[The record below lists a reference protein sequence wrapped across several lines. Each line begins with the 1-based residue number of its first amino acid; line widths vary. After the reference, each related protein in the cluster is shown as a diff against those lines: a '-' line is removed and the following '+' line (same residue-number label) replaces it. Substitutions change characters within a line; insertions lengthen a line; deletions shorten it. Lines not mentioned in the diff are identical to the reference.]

1 VQPITR
7 SCLRIDLTI
16 TPDFHWDD
24 RIHGSAEPFWILV
37 EDTDCESILYS
48 EMFVLKK
55 KYQEDKEYIFEFT
68 VPLFEPLHPIY
79 YLKVINF

>member
-1 VQPITR
+1 MKFPKIGKVLHKFVHQFPRIELSAFVQPITR

-16 TPDFHWDD
+16 TPDFHWDE
-24 RIHGSAEPFWILV
+24 RIHGSSEPFWILV

-55 KYQEDKEYIFEFT
+55 KY
-68 VPLFEPLHPIY
+68 
-79 YLKVINF
+79 